1 MALMIESIMYLG
13 IGFLAASISVLAVV
27 PIVHT
32 RAARL
37 TRRQLDDTMPSS
49 VAEVAAD
56 KDLLRAEFAMSTRT
70 LEMKVEQLKGKDAN
84 QLLELGRSNNTVH
97 HLRMENGVLRDRLH
111 ATDEQLASES
121 AALKVAGHSLAER
134 ASELAQLMLDLEQ
147 QSILSDG
154 QKIEIVAL
162 QTQVEALKVKLEA
175 NSNELQA
182 VYKCRDA
189 EQIEFQTRVE
199 ALTID
204 VQKAEGLL
212 SDREAEL
219 AKLSDDFYAQTT
231 LSEAQ
236 KAKIITLDGEI
247 GALTKRLDAASS
259 ELKAGEDHRNEL
271 MAAIK
276 TAELALSEKDS
287 DAAQLVG
294 ELSERA
300 AFAYAQANEIFALK
314 GEVDRLT
321 GRLDETSKAWRAAED
336 RGHELTAVVENAE
349 RTLSAK
355 ELELGGLIGE
365 LGERSTLSEARARE
379 IVGLKAEIESVTGRL
394 GEASMA
400 LSVMEESR
408 HALTTA
414 AEQAAQSLSAKESEL
429 TRLVGELTA
438 RSTLSE
444 AQATEI
450 LVLKAEVQS
459 LTGRLEGAGI
469 ALNAAEDGRD
479 TLAVALEKAG
489 RALSAKESE
498 LARLI
503 GGLNERSTL
512 NEELTNEIL
521 DLKAEVESLNGRLD
535 ETSTALHAMEDHRDA
550 LTAAAEHAEQALS
563 AKESEAV
570 RLIGELNARST
581 LSEAQAD
588 EIVSLK
594 AEVETLT
601 GRLDEA
607 GKALN
612 TAGNGHYALTAA
624 AENAERA
631 LSAKQAELVRLTG
644 ELNERSTL
652 GEALANEIVDLKDEI
667 RALTRRLDEASSA
680 LNAAEDHGYVLSA
693 AAEKAARALSEK
705 EAEVARLSDE
715 FGERSAF
722 ADRQAKELAALKV
735 YAGALKER
743 LDAAETELQGAE
755 DRRVAERVELDSA
768 IQEVMEERT
777 KFVSFHDRVAEL
789 VGQLL
794 EQNSE
799 DKGLARRAR
808 DLENR
813 LAEQSQLLEASESE
827 RKQLRAEVEAALR
840 TEAERR
846 TAVLVE
852 IDNQAKAEKAK
863 LQAALDRANGDRTR
877 LTYELATARR
887 QAELLKAAAPR
898 DGIVA
903 A

>member
-32 RAARL
+32 RAVRL
-37 TRRQLDDTMPSS
+37 TRRQLADTMPSS

-56 KDLLRAEFAMSTRT
+56 KDLLRAEFAVSTRT

-84 QLLELGRSNNTVH
+84 QLLELGRSNNAVH
-97 HLRMENGVLRDRLH
+97 HLRVENGVLRDRLH

-121 AALKVAGHSLAER
+121 AALKVAEHSLAER
-134 ASELAQLMLDLEQ
+134 ASELSQLMLDLEQ

-189 EQIEFQTRVE
+189 EQIEFQASVG
-199 ALTID
+199 ALTIA
-204 VQKAEGLL
+204 VEKAEGLL
-212 SDREAEL
+212 SDREIEL
-219 AKLSDDFYAQTT
+219 AKLSDDFNAQMT

-236 KAKIITLDGEI
+236 KAKIVTLDGEI
-247 GALTKRLDAASS
+247 EALTRRLDAASS
-259 ELKAGEDHRNEL
+259 ELKAGEDNRNEL
-271 MAAIK
+271 LAAIK

-300 AFAYAQANEIFALK
+300 AFAYTQANEIFALK
-314 GEVDRLT
+314 GEIDRLT
-321 GRLDETSKAWRAAED
+321 GRLDETSMALRAAED
-336 RGHELTAVVENAE
+336 RGDELTAVVENAE
-349 RTLSAK
+349 RMLSAK
-355 ELELGGLIGE
+355 ELELSGLIGE
-365 LGERSTLSEARARE
+365 LGERSTLSEAQARE
-379 IVGLKAEIESVTGRL
+379 IVGLKAEIESVTSRL
-394 GEASMA
+394 GEASIA

-408 HALTTA
+408 HALTAA
-414 AEQAAQSLSAKESEL
+414 AEQAAQNLSAREWEL
-429 TRLVGELTA
+429 T
-438 RSTLSE
+438 
-444 AQATEI
+444 
-450 LVLKAEVQS
+450 
-459 LTGRLEGAGI
+459 
-469 ALNAAEDGRD
+469 
-479 TLAVALEKAG
+479 
-489 RALSAKESE
+489 
-498 LARLI
+498 RLI
-503 GGLNERSTL
+503 GGLNEGSTL
-512 NEELTNEIL
+512 NEELTNELL
-521 DLKAEVESLNGRLD
+521 DLKAEVESLTGRLD
-535 ETSTALHAMEDHRDA
+535 EASMALSAVEDHRDA
-550 LTAAAEHAEQALS
+550 LTAAAEQAGQALS

-570 RLIGELNARST
+570 KLIGELNARSA

-588 EIVSLK
+588 EILSLK
-594 AEVETLT
+594 LEVETLT

-612 TAGNGHYALTAA
+612 TAGSGHYALTDA
-624 AENAERA
+624 AESAERA
-631 LSAKQAELVRLTG
+631 LSAKASELTRLSG
-644 ELNERSTL
+644 QLNERATL
-652 GEALANEIVDLKDEI
+652 GEALANEILDLRGEI
-667 RALTRRLDEASSA
+667 RALTRRLDDASNA
-680 LNAAEDHGYVLSA
+680 LNAAEDHSHALTA
-693 AAEKAARALSEK
+693 AAENAARALSEK
-705 EAEVARLSDE
+705 EAEAARLGDE
-715 FGERSAF
+715 LNERSAF
-722 ADRQAKELAALKV
+722 ADTQGKELAALKAYV
-735 YAGALKER
+735 DALKER
-743 LDAAETELQGAE
+743 LDAAETELRGAE
-755 DRRVAERVELDSA
+755 DRRAAERVELDSA
-768 IQEVMEERT
+768 IEEVMEERT

-794 EQNSE
+794 EQGSA
-799 DKGLARRAR
+799 DKNLAHRAR

-813 LAEQSQLLEASESE
+813 LAEQSRLLEASESE

-846 TAVLVE
+846 SAVIME